1 MSLSLFGIIL
11 GLVLLMFLAYK
22 GYSIIWV
29 APVCA
34 VVVAVLSGYAILDAY
49 IGDYM
54 KGMADYVLQ
63 WFPAFFLGAVYGKVM
78 DLTGS
83 ARSLGNAL
91 VKLIGPR
98 FAVAAVVIPCL
109 LMTYGGISLFVVVFV
124 IYPMGYSIYRAADLP
139 RTLLP
144 GAIAT
149 GAFGITMTAVPGTP
163 QIQNLIPTD
172 YYGTT
177 TMAAPLLSL
186 VACAVMLLPAY
197 IYLEWRVR
205 QSRRKG
211 LHFVPD
217 PKHKEVDHDSKA
229 LPSWHWVT
237 GIVPLVVVV
246 LMLNLFPWLLNRF
259 AGIELAS
266 NYAIVIALV
275 GGILVACLLNLNQAK
290 TLLPAINEGAN
301 GSMGAIMNTACAVG
315 FGSVVKVVPGFASLT
330 SIALNMPGSILF
342 SEAVAVNLLAG
353 ATGSASGGMSIALS
367 ALGPKYAEMAAGN
380 TGVLEALHR
389 IASISSGGLDTLPH
403 NGAVLTLL
411 AVSNCT
417 HKESYIDIC
426 ITTCIIPLVSSLG
439 LALIWGLFLCSPSA
453 HTRRRPHHDHSAI
466 EAGRQRQPLQ
476 DHQRDRRVPFR
487 RYHRRSEPRPCQRV
501 RGQCLPVR
509 RTDCPRHPQRRPHF
523 RRPGHAA
530 ARPRHHLPGPG
541 AEVHQARPLRGH
553 RHRHLHSERNPRGEE
568 HR

>member
-1 MSLSLFGIIL
+1 MSLFGIIL
-11 GLVLLMFLAYK
+11 GLVLLMVLAYR

-34 VVVAVLSGYAILDAY
+34 IVVAVLSGYAILDAY

-54 KGMADYVLQ
+54 RGMADYVFQ

-78 DLTGS
+78 DMTGS

-91 VKLIGPR
+91 VKLIGSR

-109 LMTYGGISLFVVVFV
+109 AMTYGGISLFVVVFV

-149 GAFGITMTAVPGTP
+149 GAFGITMTAIPGTP
-163 QIQNLIPTD
+163 QIQNIIPTE

-177 TMAAPLLSL
+177 ATAAPLLSI
-186 VACAVMLLPAY
+186 VAMIVMFVPAY
-197 IYLEWRVR
+197 AYLEWRAHSAR
-205 QSRRKG
+205 KKG

-217 PKHKEVDHDSKA
+217 PKHKEVDHDEKN

-237 GIVPLVVVV
+237 GLIPLIVVV
-246 LMLNLFPWLLNRF
+246 LMLNLFPWLMREY
-259 AGIELAS
+259 AGIEFS
-266 NYAIVIALV
+266 SSQSMVIALV
-275 GGILVACLLNLNQAK
+275 CGILAACLLNLNQVK

-315 FGSVVKVVPGFASLT
+315 FGSVVKVVPGFAVLT
-330 SIALNMPGSILF
+330 NLALNMPGSILF
-342 SEAVAVNLLAG
+342 SEAIAVNLLAG
-353 ATGSASGGMSIALS
+353 ATGSASGGMSIALE
-367 ALGPKYAEMAAGN
+367 ALGPQFADMAAGN
-380 TGVLEALHR
+380 TQMLEALHR

-426 ITTCIIPLVSSLG
+426 VTTCIIPLVASLL
-439 LALIWGLFLCSPSA
+439 LALVWGVFL
-453 HTRRRPHHDHSAI
+453 
-466 EAGRQRQPLQ
+466 
-476 DHQRDRRVPFR
+476 
-487 RYHRRSEPRPCQRV
+487 
-501 RGQCLPVR
+501 
-509 RTDCPRHPQRRPHF
+509 
-523 RRPGHAA
+523 
-530 ARPRHHLPGPG
+530 
-541 AEVHQARPLRGH
+541 
-553 RHRHLHSERNPRGEE
+553 
-568 HR
+568 

>member
-1 MSLSLFGIIL
+1 MSLFGIIL
-11 GLVLLMFLAYK
+11 GLVLLMVLAYR

-34 VVVAVLSGYAILDAY
+34 IVVAVLSGYAILDAY

-54 KGMADYVLQ
+54 RGMADYVFQ

-78 DLTGS
+78 DMTGS

-91 VKLIGPR
+91 VKLIGSR

-109 LMTYGGISLFVVVFV
+109 AMTYGGISLFVVVFV

-149 GAFGITMTAVPGTP
+149 GAFGITMTAIPGTP
-163 QIQNLIPTD
+163 QIQNIIPTE

-177 TMAAPLLSL
+177 AAAAPLLSI
-186 VACAVMLLPAY
+186 VACIVMFVPAY
-197 IYLEWRVR
+197 AYLEWRAHSAR
-205 QSRRKG
+205 KKG

-217 PKHKEVDHDSKA
+217 PKHKEVDHDEKN

-237 GIVPLVVVV
+237 GLIPLIVVV
-246 LMLNLFPWLLNRF
+246 LMLNLFPWLMKEY
-259 AGIELAS
+259 AGIEFS
-266 NYAIVIALV
+266 SSQSMVIALV
-275 GGILVACLLNLNQAK
+275 CGILAACLLNLNQVK

-315 FGSVVKVVPGFASLT
+315 FGSVVKVVPGFAVLT
-330 SIALNMPGSILF
+330 NLALNMPGSILF
-342 SEAVAVNLLAG
+342 SEAIAVNLLAG
-353 ATGSASGGMSIALS
+353 ATGSASGGMSIALE
-367 ALGPKYAEMAAGN
+367 ALGPQFADMAAGN
-380 TGVLEALHR
+380 TQMLEALHR

-426 ITTCIIPLVSSLG
+426 VTTCIIPLVASLL
-439 LALIWGLFLCSPSA
+439 LALVWGVFL
-453 HTRRRPHHDHSAI
+453 
-466 EAGRQRQPLQ
+466 
-476 DHQRDRRVPFR
+476 
-487 RYHRRSEPRPCQRV
+487 
-501 RGQCLPVR
+501 
-509 RTDCPRHPQRRPHF
+509 
-523 RRPGHAA
+523 
-530 ARPRHHLPGPG
+530 
-541 AEVHQARPLRGH
+541 
-553 RHRHLHSERNPRGEE
+553 
-568 HR
+568 

>member
-301 GSMGAIMNTACAVG
+301 GS
-315 FGSVVKVVPGFASLT
+315 
-330 SIALNMPGSILF
+330 
-342 SEAVAVNLLAG
+342 
-353 ATGSASGGMSIALS
+353 ASGGMSIALS

-439 LALIWGLFLCSPSA
+439 LALIWGLFL
-453 HTRRRPHHDHSAI
+453 
-466 EAGRQRQPLQ
+466 
-476 DHQRDRRVPFR
+476 
-487 RYHRRSEPRPCQRV
+487 
-501 RGQCLPVR
+501 
-509 RTDCPRHPQRRPHF
+509 
-523 RRPGHAA
+523 
-530 ARPRHHLPGPG
+530 
-541 AEVHQARPLRGH
+541 
-553 RHRHLHSERNPRGEE
+553 
-568 HR
+568 

>member
-1 MSLSLFGIIL
+1 MSLFGIVL
-11 GLVLLMFLAYK
+11 GLVLLMLLAYR

-34 VVVAVLSGYAILDAY
+34 IVVAVLSGYAILDAY

-54 KGMADYVLQ
+54 RGMADYVFE

-78 DLTGS
+78 DMTGS

-91 VKLIGPR
+91 VKLIGSR

-109 LMTYGGISLFVVVFV
+109 AMTYGGISLFVVVFV

-149 GAFGITMTAVPGTP
+149 GAFGITMTAIPGTP
-163 QIQNLIPTD
+163 QIQNIIPTRYFD
-172 YYGTT
+172 TT
-177 TMAAPLLSL
+177 ATAAPLLSI
-186 VACAVMLLPAY
+186 VAVIVMFVPAY
-197 IYLEWRVR
+197 AYLEWRAHSAR
-205 QSRRKG
+205 KKG

-217 PKHKEVDHDSKA
+217 PKHKEVDHGEKN

-237 GIVPLVVVV
+237 GLIPLIVVV
-246 LMLNLFPWLLNRF
+246 LMLNLFPFLMEKY
-259 AGIELAS
+259 AAIEFTAS
-266 NYAIVIALV
+266 QSMVIALV
-275 GGILVACLLNLNQAK
+275 CGILVACLLNLNQVK

-315 FGSVVKVVPGFASLT
+315 FGSVVKVVPGFAVLT
-330 SIALNMPGSILF
+330 NLALNMPGSILF

-353 ATGSASGGMSIALS
+353 ATGSASGGMSIALE
-367 ALGPKYAEMAAGN
+367 ALGPQFADMAAGN
-380 TGVLEALHR
+380 TQMMEALHR

-426 ITTCIIPLVSSLG
+426 VTTCIIPLVASLV
-439 LALIWGLFLCSPSA
+439 LALAWGAFL
-453 HTRRRPHHDHSAI
+453 
-466 EAGRQRQPLQ
+466 
-476 DHQRDRRVPFR
+476 
-487 RYHRRSEPRPCQRV
+487 
-501 RGQCLPVR
+501 
-509 RTDCPRHPQRRPHF
+509 
-523 RRPGHAA
+523 
-530 ARPRHHLPGPG
+530 
-541 AEVHQARPLRGH
+541 
-553 RHRHLHSERNPRGEE
+553 
-568 HR
+568 

>member
-1 MSLSLFGIIL
+1 MSLLGIVL

-34 VVVAVLSGYAILDAY
+34 VVVAVLGGYSILDAY

-54 KGMADYVLQ
+54 KGMADYVFQ
-63 WFPAFFLGAVYGKVM
+63 WFPAFFLGAVYGKIM

-83 ARSLGNAL
+83 ARSLANAL
-91 VKLIGPR
+91 VKLIGSR
-98 FAVAAVVIPCL
+98 FAVLAVVLPCL

-124 IYPMGYSIYRAADLP
+124 IYPMGYAVYRAADLP

-149 GAFGITMTAVPGTP
+149 GAFGITMTAIPGTP
-163 QIQNLIPTD
+163 QIQNMIPTQ

-177 TMAAPLLSL
+177 AMAAPVLSV
-186 VACAVMLLPAY
+186 VACIVMFVPAY
-197 IYLEWRVR
+197 LYLEWRAAQCR
-205 QSRRKG
+205 KKG

-217 PKHKEVDHDSKA
+217 PKHKETDFSDRN
-229 LPSWHWVT
+229 LPSWHWIT
-237 GIVPLVVVV
+237 GLIPLIVVV
-246 LMLNLFPWLLNRF
+246 LMLNLFPKLLLN
-259 AGIELAS
+259 ATGVELAS

-275 GGILVACLLNLNQAK
+275 CGILVACLLNLNQAK
-290 TLLPAINEGAN
+290 VLLPAINDGAN

-315 FGSVVKVVPGFASLT
+315 FGSVVKAVPGFAVLT
-330 SIALNMPGSILF
+330 NLALNMPGSILF

-367 ALGPKYAEMAAGN
+367 ALGPKYAELAAGN
-380 TGVLEALHR
+380 TAMLEALHR

-426 ITTCIIPLVSSLG
+426 ITTCIIPLVASLL
-439 LALIWGLFLCSPSA
+439 LALVWGF
-453 HTRRRPHHDHSAI
+453 I
-466 EAGRQRQPLQ
+466 GI
-476 DHQRDRRVPFR
+476 
-487 RYHRRSEPRPCQRV
+487 
-501 RGQCLPVR
+501 
-509 RTDCPRHPQRRPHF
+509 
-523 RRPGHAA
+523 
-530 ARPRHHLPGPG
+530 
-541 AEVHQARPLRGH
+541 
-553 RHRHLHSERNPRGEE
+553 
-568 HR
+568 

>member
-1 MSLSLFGIIL
+1 MSLFGIIL
-11 GLVLLMFLAYK
+11 GLVLLMVLAYR

-34 VVVAVLSGYAILDAY
+34 IVVAVLSGYAILDAY

-54 KGMADYVLQ
+54 RGMADYVFQ

-78 DLTGS
+78 DMTGS

-91 VKLIGPR
+91 VKLIGSR

-109 LMTYGGISLFVVVFV
+109 AMTYGGISLFVVVFV

-163 QIQNLIPTD
+163 QIQNMIPTQ
-172 YYGTT
+172 YYGTDA
-177 TMAAPLLSL
+177 MAAPLLSV
-186 VACAVMLLPAY
+186 VACVVMFVPAY
-197 IYLEWRVR
+197 AYLEWRAHSAR
-205 QSRRKG
+205 KKG

-217 PKHKEVDHDSKA
+217 PKHKEVDHDEKN

-237 GIVPLVVVV
+237 GLIPLIVVV
-246 LMLNLFPWLLNRF
+246 LMLNLFPWLMKEY
-259 AGIELAS
+259 AGIEFS
-266 NYAIVIALV
+266 SSQSMVIALV
-275 GGILVACLLNLNQAK
+275 CGILAACLLNLNQVK

-315 FGSVVKVVPGFASLT
+315 FGSVVKVVPGFAVLT
-330 SIALNMPGSILF
+330 NLALNMPGSILF
-342 SEAVAVNLLAG
+342 SEAIAVNLLAG
-353 ATGSASGGMSIALS
+353 ATGSASGGMSIALE
-367 ALGPKYAEMAAGN
+367 ALGPQFADMAAGN
-380 TGVLEALHR
+380 TQMLEALHR

-426 ITTCIIPLVSSLG
+426 VTTCIIPLVASLL
-439 LALIWGLFLCSPSA
+439 LALVWGVFL
-453 HTRRRPHHDHSAI
+453 
-466 EAGRQRQPLQ
+466 
-476 DHQRDRRVPFR
+476 
-487 RYHRRSEPRPCQRV
+487 
-501 RGQCLPVR
+501 
-509 RTDCPRHPQRRPHF
+509 
-523 RRPGHAA
+523 
-530 ARPRHHLPGPG
+530 
-541 AEVHQARPLRGH
+541 
-553 RHRHLHSERNPRGEE
+553 
-568 HR
+568 